1 MNKYVIASGGSG
13 SMCVRSLIFSLAS
26 RYLNPEVELD
36 GKLYIR
42 LVDMDQTSD
51 AKKECEDLIESY
63 NKLRACVNRGTD
75 GGMKLPEIVLEAW
88 DFTEA
93 VRRSAR
99 RNGVQLDD
107 KKPITLRELFQKAG
121 EPLDQHTALLMKTF
135 FNDNE
140 LNEQLDKGFYGHPNI
155 GAMVFNYV
163 RDDFL
168 RTMLEVDG
176 KEQPSVFMKA
186 LLADM
191 GNAKED
197 EKVPLYLY
205 GSLFGGT
212 GASVI
217 PNLIDVLQSIPD
229 PAGAVAAGEIPQPW
243 GVTRLRIGAT
253 MLMPYFNL
261 PAPSGEEAQYAL
273 RPSSEKFDAQTKEAL
288 QYYDEFKIVSKLDSL
303 LLLGVT
309 EDARGVTSE
318 VYARGGKQYQH
329 FHVILLAAGIAG
341 MRFLCDNSLGRG
353 LLHWRLDFT
362 PDRNGVPGGYR
373 TLVLSEMGMAAEEV
387 DLQTMFRFSLVV
399 SQYMQSH
406 FLADDIGKEALNK
419 RMNMMPEVVQTC
431 RAECGEAA
439 NPHSEGVIHR
449 VWTAGLEDSFLE
461 ASYKEPVR
469 KAAQFC
475 NAFIQ
480 FFFDCALSGYDWT
493 QFHDHAAD
501 SVLNIKSDDRYA
513 GMGKRFVDLVDLI
526 RADRCID
533 GGMSEDQKK
542 AENETLE
549 NYFCFDCL
557 ANERRVAV
565 TFDSKTTAQLYD
577 DNVKK
582 VLRNSKDYST
592 SFAQIFIACYNASC
606 AKQAPVQANKG
617 GK

>member
-13 SMCVRSLIFSLAS
+13 SMSVRALIFALAS
-26 RYLNPEVELD
+26 RYLNPDVELD

-51 AKKECEDLIESY
+51 AKNECEDLIESY

-121 EPLDQHTALLMKTF
+121 EPLDRHTALLMKTF
-135 FNDNE
+135 FTDDE

-176 KEQPSVFMKA
+176 EEQPSVFMKA

-191 GNAKED
+191 GDAKEG

-229 PAGAVAAGEIPQPW
+229 PAGAVVAGEIPQPW

-261 PAPSGEEAQYAL
+261 PAPSGEDAQYAL

-288 QYYDEFKIVSKLDSL
+288 QYYDEFKIVNKLDSL

-341 MRFLCDNSLGRG
+341 MRFLCDDSLGKG

-362 PDRNGVPGGYR
+362 SDRAGVEGGYR
-373 TLVLSEMGMAAEEV
+373 TLLLNEMGMAAEET

-399 SQYMQSH
+399 SQYMQHH
-406 FLADDIGKEALNK
+406 FLDEIGKETVNE
-419 RMNMMPEVVQTC
+419 RMNKMPEVVQTC
-431 RAECGEAA
+431 RVECGDGA
-439 NPHSEGVIHR
+439 NPHQEGVIRR
-449 VWTAGLEDSFLE
+449 VWTAGLTDTQLE
-461 ASYKEPVR
+461 TSYKEPVR

-493 QFHDHAAD
+493 QFHEHTGD
-501 SVLNIKSDDRYA
+501 SVSDVKSESRHA
-513 GMGKRFVDLVDLI
+513 GMASRFVDLVDLV

-533 GGMSEDQKK
+533 GGLKEDDVK
-542 AENETLE
+542 AANETLE
-549 NYFCFDCL
+549 NYFRFDCL
-557 ANERRVAV
+557 AQERQVAV
-565 TFDSKTTAQLYD
+565 TFDSCTTAQLYD
-577 DNVKK
+577 NKMKD
-582 VLRNSKDYST
+582 VLGSNSDHNK
-592 SFAQIFIACYNASC
+592 SFAQIYIACYNASC